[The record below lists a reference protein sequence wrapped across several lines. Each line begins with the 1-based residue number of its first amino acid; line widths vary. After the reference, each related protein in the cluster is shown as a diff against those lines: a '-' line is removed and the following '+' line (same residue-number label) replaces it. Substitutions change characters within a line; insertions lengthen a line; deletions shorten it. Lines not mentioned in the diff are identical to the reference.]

1 MIEKAILDKVLP
13 VPELETLKEEKIAE
27 LKDEGFAITNFHSG
41 GVFYTILL
49 IVLRIKIEFIELLR
63 TVLSNMTL
71 THSTG
76 AWLDIKAADYGKKR
90 KKAQKTQGRVTLSR
104 TDNQGET
111 VKIEK
116 GHIFKTQKD
125 INGEE
130 LRFFA
135 IEAAVLQKGSQTVD
149 VLVEAEKE
157 GSRYNVPE
165 GQITRSLTF
174 INGIES
180 ISNNKDWIVREG
192 SDTEDDEGL
201 RARVLRSWSELAL
214 VPLRDT
220 YINVCSAIVG
230 VLYVTV
236 KDQHPRGQGTV
247 DIIITSEAGTA
258 TEELLDLCRAACE
271 EIREPDT
278 DIQVKSAEIITQDI
292 EVTVTVPNS
301 MNQDGI
307 SERVKTAINDLLRLR
322 NRDVA
327 LNELSHADIIHKVKS
342 DVSIVRN
349 VTVTTPEADV
359 ALDVEKVIMAGK
371 ITVTVNGV

>member
-90 KKAQKTQGRVTLSR
+90 KKAQKAQGRVTLSR

>member
-1 MIEKAILDKVLP
+1 M
-13 VPELETLKEEKIAE
+13 
-27 LKDEGFAITNFHSG
+27 
-41 GVFYTILL
+41 
-49 IVLRIKIEFIELLR
+49 
-63 TVLSNMTL
+63 
-71 THSTG
+71 
-76 AWLDIKAADYGKKR
+76 
-90 KKAQKTQGRVTLSR
+90 
-104 TDNQGET
+104 
-111 VKIEK
+111 
-116 GHIFKTQKD
+116 
-125 INGEE
+125 
-130 LRFFA
+130 
-135 IEAAVLQKGSQTVD
+135 
-149 VLVEAEKE
+149 
-157 GSRYNVPE
+157 
-165 GQITRSLTF
+165 
-174 INGIES
+174 
-180 ISNNKDWIVREG
+180 
-192 SDTEDDEGL
+192 
-201 RARVLRSWSELAL
+201 
-214 VPLRDT
+214 
-220 YINVCSAIVG
+220 
-230 VLYVTV
+230 

-307 SERVKTAINDLLRLR
+307 LERVKTAINDLLRLR